1 MTVGSMELPPEGMVL
16 GGVALA
22 GDPERGTATT
32 EGLTLLFTVEGITV
46 QGPQQGMER
55 LLEWSGLDAAA
66 CRDQTQ
72 LEGGRIATVLSLTS
86 GHQTV
91 HFLLPAETVSPGQA
105 AYLDQALPAWLTRY
119 GSPAGAG
126 GPAAQPLTPPTTP
139 VAGAGAPPAVR
150 PTPPPAPAPA
160 PAPAGAPG
168 PAAPAPAGA
177 PGPAGSARA
186 EGAAP
191 GPSSAASLARS
202 GEPEPIVDPRTGA
215 ATWPDPLSG
224 QDLTVAAPKK
234 RFWTLRPSRPTR
246 PEGAPAVNGTA
257 AGGPGAG
264 GAEPGVPEPTLGDA
278 VPEEEAKRAAAR
290 RQTLVLLVVLL
301 VVVVGAGA
309 YLLSR
314 RSSSSTTATTT
325 APAAAPAPSSNAD
338 LSLAQSVNLRLA
350 DLPAGWE
357 VAPAPAVVAPTAAE
371 GRART
376 AALPS
381 LASCLGVSAPVVGQL
396 FGGEVPPTVSATAAS
411 PTFAQASDPAIQ
423 MHSTAAVMRTAAEAQ
438 ATLAPFASANF
449 ISCFTQFET
458 SVFSVLAPGTTVS
471 VSEVTLTAP
480 TGVTVYGYLSTVAVP
495 GQGTSVVGNG
505 YLVGG
510 RVVATID
517 PLTNGPPV
525 PSSAFNPAF
534 NAMSGRIAADL
545 HR

>member
-22 GDPERGTATT
+22 GDPERGTPTT

-46 QGPQQGMER
+46 QGPQPGMER
-55 LLEWSGLDAAA
+55 LLAWSGLDAAA

-105 AYLDQALPAWLTRY
+105 AYLDQALPAWLARY
-119 GSPAGAG
+119 GGPTGAREPTPAAGA
-126 GPAAQPLTPPTTP
+126 A
-139 VAGAGAPPAVR
+139 AGAAAPPAVR
-150 PTPPPAPAPA
+150 LTPPPPPPAPV
-160 PAPAGAPG
+160 
-168 PAAPAPAGA
+168 
-177 PGPAGSARA
+177 GSAVGSSSPATPART
-186 EGAAP
+186 EGAVPEPSAP
-191 GPSSAASLARS
+191 SLA
-202 GEPEPIVDPRTGA
+202 GGEEPEPAIDPRTGA

-234 RFWTLRPSRPTR
+234 RFWTLRPSRPAG
-246 PEGAPAVNGTA
+246 PAGAPAANGTA
-257 AGGPGAG
+257 IGAPLAGEAAGATQPDAFGRVPG
-264 GAEPGVPEPTLGDA
+264 
-278 VPEEEAKRAAAR
+278 EEKGAKRPAAR

-301 VVVVGAGA
+301 LVVVGAGA

-314 RSSSSTTATTT
+314 RSSTSTPATTA
-325 APAAAPAPSSNAD
+325 APAVTPAPSSNAD

-357 VAPAPAVVAPTAAE
+357 VAPASAVVAPTAAE

-376 AALPS
+376 AALPA
-381 LASCLGVSAPVVGQL
+381 LASCLGVSAPVVDQL
-396 FGGEVPPTVSATAAS
+396 FGGEAPPTVSATAAS
-411 PTFAQASDPAIQ
+411 QTFAQTSDPAIQ
-423 MHSTAAVMRTAAEAQ
+423 MRSTTAVMRTAAEAQ
-438 ATLAPFASANF
+438 ATLAPFAAANF
-449 ISCFTQFET
+449 ISCFTQFEM

-471 VSEVTLTAP
+471 VSQVTLTAP

-495 GQGTSVVGNG
+495 GQGDRVVGNG

-525 PSSAFNPAF
+525 PSSAFDPAF
-534 NAMSGRIAADL
+534 GAMTERIAADL